1 MKKFLAKLKAA
12 TEAAESFKTNPE
24 DWEVD
29 GFRAVNQ
36 KTQSEIWYANKE
48 YGLGFAH
55 NGVYYTPGRK
65 ITPNGYVTSNV
76 TTISTL
82 FGWVIPW
89 RRKLIKACKNH
100 IVKHGTSPRFVRS
113 VYDC

>member
-1 MKKFLAKLKAA
+1 MQKFLTKLKAA
-12 TEAAESFKTNPE
+12 TEVVESMKTNPE

-48 YGLGFAH
+48 YGLGFVH

-65 ITPNGYVTSNV
+65 AASRSNV
-76 TTISTL
+76 TFISTF
-82 FGWVIPW
+82 FGNLIPW
-89 RRKLIKACKNH
+89 RRKLIKACTNH
-100 IVKHGTSPRFVRS
+100 IVKHGTSRHCVFPI
-113 VYDC
+113 YNC

>member
-1 MKKFLAKLKAA
+1 MQKFLTKLKAA
-12 TEAAESFKTNPE
+12 TEVVESMKTNPE

-29 GFRAVNQ
+29 RFRAVNQ

-65 ITPNGYVTSNV
+65 TASSGYIASNV
-76 TTISTL
+76 TFISTL

-100 IVKHGTSPRFVRS
+100 IVKHGTSRHYVFPIYS
-113 VYDC
+113 C

>member
-29 GFRAVNQ
+29 RFIAVNK
-36 KTQSEIWYANKE
+36 KTQSEIWHANKE
-48 YGLGFAH
+48 YGLGFVH

-65 ITPNGYVTSNV
+65 NTSVAGSSVTL
-76 TTISTL
+76 ISTM
-82 FGWVIPW
+82 FGWMIPW
-89 RRKLIKACKNH
+89 RRKLIKACNNH
-100 IVKHGTSPRFVRS
+100 IVKHGTSRHYVFPIYS
-113 VYDC
+113 C